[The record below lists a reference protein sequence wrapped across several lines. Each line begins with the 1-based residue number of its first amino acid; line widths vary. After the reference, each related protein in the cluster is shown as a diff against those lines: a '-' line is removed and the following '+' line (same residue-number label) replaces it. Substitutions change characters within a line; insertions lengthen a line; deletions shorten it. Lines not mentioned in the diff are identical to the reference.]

1 METLRIEKTDDSPS
15 IIMDPVTGIF
25 EITGKSLPEDVVAFY
40 QPVISWIEEYSKVA
54 KDFTEVTFR
63 LVYFNTASSKQLL
76 DLLVALEAIVENG
89 KKVLIKWYSIEED
102 DEMVEAGEEYA
113 EFVDIPF
120 EHYTYTL

>member
-63 LVYFNTASSKQLL
+63 LVYFNTASVITS
-76 DLLVALEAIVENG
+76 
-89 KKVLIKWYSIEED
+89 YSI
-102 DEMVEAGEEYA
+102 
-113 EFVDIPF
+113 
-120 EHYTYTL
+120 HYTKLYDGRGGCG